1 MITNHLR
8 EEGAGNL
15 SIFYIYW
22 QRILPMQSKFF
33 SWHCH
38 FQRTEATLIQRMYFL
53 KNAVHLSQW
62 LTLSPL
68 SLALSL
74 PKCFSLKKSTL
85 IFTNTP
91 TYLVNLISNPTFNIV
106 FDPFLMGH
114 KTSSNKPEKC
124 MMTCVPVFQVTKFAL
139 GLQIKENLGQIK
151 EPGKSPLQF
160 ITARFI
166 IKSRLL
172 FQRD

>member
-1 MITNHLR
+1 
-8 EEGAGNL
+8 
-15 SIFYIYW
+15 
-22 QRILPMQSKFF
+22 
-33 SWHCH
+33 
-38 FQRTEATLIQRMYFL
+38 MYFL
-53 KNAVHLSQW
+53 KNAVYLSQW
-62 LTLSPL
+62 LVLSPF

-106 FDPFLMGH
+106 FDPFIMGH

>member
-1 MITNHLR
+1 MLEIYPSFIFTGR
-8 EEGAGNL
+8 EYFPCSL
-15 SIFYIYW
+15 SSFLDIAISREQKQLGFKECIFW
-22 QRILPMQSKFF
+22 K
-33 SWHCH
+33 
-38 FQRTEATLIQRMYFL
+38 T
-53 KNAVHLSQW
+53 VHLSQW
-62 LTLSPL
+62 LVLSPL

-74 PKCFSLKKSTL
+74 PECFSLKKSTL

-91 TYLVNLISNPTFNIV
+91 TYLVNLISNPTFSIV
-106 FDPFLMGH
+106 FDPFIMGH

-139 GLQIKENLGQIK
+139 GLHIKENLGQIK